1 LKFAASILASLFL
14 ALAPAAAQESYEPSL
29 QRFAAALAAVRDGSA
44 DAGAELRES
53 ARVLCES
60 HGRCDP
66 RDVAAHYL
74 ALDAD
79 ALAAGRAD
87 EARYVELRE
96 RVRVA
101 GERGLAGEEWA
112 GERATILR
120 ELDALARESEARPDF
135 VPAAQALALAARI
148 EEQQVETDSTLDGTA
163 RALVAARATRHAR
176 RAIELYARAGQSTPR
191 LEPELCLA
199 RLALHRGDD
208 ALARASFESLRLRA
222 LALRRD
228 DYREHAIAGHLAL
241 ARAAGDVREERRWLE
256 ELARFRSPL
265 ESWPLARDWALAL
278 LAEDRPQAALEFL
291 ARCKPAEGAHAADR
305 LEWQVASGAAALR
318 HGDVAIARRHLAH
331 LDDDPSELAHLARAS
346 LALRE
351 GDAAG
356 VLVELG
362 EDVRP
367 GFSASGRVQAA
378 TLVGEAALELGDRAL
393 ARRELEF
400 AFEATL
406 AGESDL
412 RARRESELGGSV
424 IGERLGL
431 HSVVL
436 LAETLALDG
445 ESLEAVARI
454 EEAHARSLRASAR
467 ERIDAAALRAW
478 AAHTEL
484 GLVTWIIGADRSLA
498 AHVAPDGS
506 AHVERMPLSRAQLL
520 EAVRRVREAALD
532 AHTQSVRFAALAAEL
547 GGSLLPGEIGL
558 RLAQLRAQAGP
569 EPRLLVLAHGPLEA
583 APLEALPWP
592 ALGSD
597 AALAV
602 LPGLPER
609 APGSSALDAST
620 TAWNLL
626 GAPLDSASRPVLPGA
641 RGELESLATLHP
653 GSRLSIEAEFTRA
666 RVLAACRAAAPLH
679 IATHLDASCESWRSF
694 GPSALRTSD
703 ALPLCADELALAG
716 PKLPLVV
723 LSTCWSSSGARV
735 DAEGQL
741 GLARAFLSSGT
752 RNVVV
757 TLWPI
762 EDRSAPRSARLL
774 HEALRAGAT
783 PSRAAARTRASLRSA
798 GASPSEWAALRLLG
812 RD

>member
-1 LKFAASILASLFL
+1 MKLAASILASLL
-14 ALAPAAAQESYEPSL
+14 LSLAPATAQESYEQCL
-29 QRFAAALAAVRDGSA
+29 QRFAAALAAVRDGQI

-53 ARVLCES
+53 ARVLCEE

-66 RDVAAHYL
+66 RDVAGHYL
-74 ALDAD
+74 GLETD

-87 EARYVELRE
+87 EERYAKLRE

-101 GERGLAGEEWA
+101 GERGLAGEDWA
-112 GERATILR
+112 SERAAILR
-120 ELDALARESEARPDF
+120 ELDTLARESEARPDF

-148 EEQQVETDSTLDGTA
+148 EEQQVETDSTLDDTT
-163 RALVAARATRHAR
+163 RALVAARATQHAR

-208 ALARASFESLRLRA
+208 ALARASFESLRRRA

-241 ARAAGDVREERRWLE
+241 ARAAGDVREERRFLE

-278 LAEDRPQAALEFL
+278 LAEDRPGAALEFL
-291 ARCKPAEGAHAADR
+291 ARCEPAEGAHAADR
-305 LEWQVASGAAALR
+305 LEWRVASGAAALR
-318 HGDVAIARRHLAH
+318 CGELVTARRHLAH
-331 LDDDPSELAHLARAS
+331 LDDDPSELAQLARAS

-351 GDAAG
+351 GDAAA
-356 VLVELG
+356 VLVELD
-362 EDVRP
+362 EDMRA

-378 TLVGEAALELGDRAL
+378 TLVGEAALGLGAL
-393 ARRELEF
+393 PLAHRELEF
-400 AFEATL
+400 AFEAAL
-406 AGESDL
+406 AGESEL

-431 HSVVL
+431 HAVVL
-436 LAETLALDG
+436 LAETLVREG
-445 ESLEAVARI
+445 EPLEAVARI

-467 ERIDAAALRAW
+467 ERIGATAVRAW

-506 AHVERMPLSRAQLL
+506 AHVERMPLSRAQVL

-532 AHTQSVRFAALAAEL
+532 PHAQSVRFASLTAEL
-547 GGSLLPGEIGL
+547 GGALLPGEIGL
-558 RLAQLRAQAGP
+558 RLARLRAQAGP
-569 EPRLLVLAHGPLEA
+569 EPRLIVLAHGPLEA
-583 APLEALPWP
+583 APIEALPWT

-597 AALAV
+597 AALV
-602 LPGLPER
+602 LLPGLPER
-609 APGSSALDAST
+609 APGVSESGAST
-620 TAWNLL
+620 TPWTLL
-626 GAPLDSASRPVLPGA
+626 GAPLDSASRPLLPGA
-641 RGELESLATLHP
+641 RSELESLAALHP
-653 GSRLSIEAEFTRA
+653 GSTLSIEAEFTRA
-666 RVLAACRAAAPLH
+666 RVLAAIGGNAPLH
-679 IATHLDASCESWRSF
+679 LATHLDAACESWRSY
-694 GPSALRTSD
+694 GSSALRTSD
-703 ALPLCADELALAG
+703 ALPLCSDELALAR

-723 LSTCWSSSGARV
+723 LSTCWSGAGARI

-752 RNVVV
+752 RNIVV

-783 PSRAAARTRASLRSA
+783 PSRAAARARASLRAA
-798 GASPSEWAALRLLG
+798 GAAASEWAALRLLG